1 MYMSLVCAI
10 LQFGTDSNEE
20 NHETP
25 QSAKPTK
32 KRPRTSQLVAARDN
46 SYIILTY
53 QKEIKMCLN

>member
-10 LQFGTDSNEE
+10 LQFGSDSNEE

-32 KRPRTSQLVAARDN
+32 NGHELHS
-46 SYIILTY
+46 
-53 QKEIKMCLN
+53 